1 MGKDGTPQ
9 ERRPARPTGLTRALL
24 RAPLLLYRWHLGW
37 LLGGRF
43 LRLEHVGRVSG
54 ATRRTVLEV
63 VDRDADGRVTVA
75 SGWGPGSQ
83 WYRNLRAH
91 PEATIQIG
99 RRRMPVTATF
109 PDADDAAP
117 ALVRYA
123 GRHPRAARALF
134 RYMGAGPVDGSP
146 ESLRAAA
153 HHIPWVRFVPR
164 PGD

>member
-1 MGKDGTPQ
+1 MADGG
-9 ERRPARPTGLTRALL
+9 ERRRPARPTGITRAVL
-24 RAPLLLYRWHLGW
+24 RAPVLLYRWRLGW

-43 LRLEHVGRVSG
+43 LLLEHVGRVSG
-54 ATRRTVLEV
+54 AVRRTVLEV
-63 VDRDADGRVTVA
+63 VDRDDRGRITVA
-75 SGWGPGSQ
+75 SGWGTGSQ

-91 PEATIQIG
+91 PEATIQVG
-99 RRRMPVTATF
+99 RRRTAVTATF

-117 ALVRYA
+117 AFVRYA
-123 GRHPRAARALF
+123 GRHPRAARALAA
-134 RYMGAGPVDGSP
+134 YLGAGPVDGSP